1 MSDTEA
7 MVRIIENAAE
17 TARLAGGKL
26 RALTNVHAVYEEMTQ
41 AIAALAYARAV
52 LQMVSASVSPERRTI
67 VDELISHLIKG
78 DDTVGYDV
86 WADANGE
93 QTMSDGEL
101 AAVGRYLRAQVGG
114 GST

>member
-1 MSDTEA
+1 MSDTEG

-17 TARLAGGKL
+17 TARLAGVKM
-26 RALTNVHAVYEEMTQ
+26 RELTNVSSILGTVTQ

-52 LQMVSASVSPERRTI
+52 LQMVAASVSPERRTI
-67 VDELISHLIKG
+67 VDELISHLIEA
-78 DDTVGYDV
+78 GYDV

-114 GST
+114 GS